1 MGLDS
6 IWKSPKRVWFWKKP
20 DLAAGLCSGH
30 GQGSFRGGRY
40 NDTTLAISPYSL
52 YSYELSN
59 EQVKE
64 IADALVS
71 LSFETA
77 MRLVR
82 EKEGVELE
90 EAEYADLTRVFAKY
104 AKAGAKLLG
113 SW

>member
-40 NDTTLAISPYSL
+40 NDTISAISQYSL
-52 YSYELSN
+52 YSY

-82 EKEGVELE
+82 EKEGVELD

>member
-20 DLAAGLCSGH
+20 DLAAGLYSGH

-40 NDTTLAISPYSL
+40 NDTIKAISPYSL

-64 IADALVS
+64 IADALAAH
-71 LSFETA
+71 SFDTT
-77 MRLVR
+77 MQLVR
-82 EKEGVELE
+82 RQEGMELE
-90 EAEYADLTRVFAKY
+90 AAEYADLTRVFAKY
-104 AKAGAKLLG
+104 AKAGTKLLG

>member
-6 IWKSPKRVWFWKKP
+6 IWKCPKRVWFWKKP
-20 DLAAGLCSGH
+20 QLAAGMFSGH
-30 GQGSFRGGRY
+30 GYGSFRGGRY
-40 NDTTLAISPYSL
+40 NDTISAVSPYSL

-64 IADALVS
+64 IAGALQAC
-71 LSFETA
+71 SFENA

-82 EKEGVELE
+82 EKEGLEVESD
-90 EAEYADLTRVFAKY
+90 EYADLIRVFAKY